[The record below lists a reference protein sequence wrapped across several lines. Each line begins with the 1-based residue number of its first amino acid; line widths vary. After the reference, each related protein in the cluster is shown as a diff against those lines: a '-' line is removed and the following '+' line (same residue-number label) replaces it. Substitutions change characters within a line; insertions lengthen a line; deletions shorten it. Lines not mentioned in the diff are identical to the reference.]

1 MHKQRVVKQ
10 DRLRKKRSISDFARN
25 ERGAI
30 AIMFVLMG
38 GFLLGMAA
46 LGFEGSRFLI
56 ERARLS
62 DAMEQAAL
70 ALAAED
76 NGNQTPEAV
85 ARNRVLATLYLGSYM
100 RNDKSVSAPAISVSD
115 VISVPHSNDSVQ
127 YVEYRLNAV
136 TEHDAWFSSSYFPS
150 FQSTVYVG
158 DNGAARKYRA
168 NIDVVFAVDFSN
180 SMNGELSGGGS
191 KVEELK
197 RIVLKLSRELYS
209 YNVTNRVGFVP
220 FDWGIGSGGRCI
232 MPISTNTRLDEIP
245 GAVVDTFENYI
256 DYAETLNAIPGEPAN
271 SVNAIA
277 VEHWACLKSTNAHEV
292 LLTDRYD
299 EISQISDMVAYG
311 NTFISPGI
319 LRAAQLLSHSRAAKR
334 VIVIVSDGED
344 HPNIQPTINL
354 INGGMCDRIKA
365 SMATRYSAGKIAF
378 VGVGY
383 KPSTDWTACVG
394 KNNFFVSESVDELE
408 KDLRRAVFEEV
419 GHNTLKVF

>member
-1 MHKQRVVKQ
+1 MYKQRVVKQ
-10 DRLRKKRSISDFARN
+10 DRPRGKRRMSEFVRN

-76 NGNQTPEAV
+76 NGNQTAEAV
-85 ARNRVLATLYLGSYM
+85 SRNRFLATRYLASYM
-100 RNDKSVSAPAISVSD
+100 RNDKSVSDPVVSVSD

-136 TEHDAWFSSSYFPS
+136 TEHNAWFSSSFFPS
-150 FQSTVYVG
+150 FKPTVYVG

-180 SMNGELSGGGS
+180 SMNGQLSGGGS
-191 KVEELK
+191 KIEELK

-220 FDWGIGSGGRCI
+220 FDWGTGGGGRCV
-232 MPISTNTRLDEIP
+232 MPLSIHTKLDEIS
-245 GAVVDTFENYI
+245 GAVVDTFESYINYPATI
-256 DYAETLNAIPGEPAN
+256 NAIPGDP
-271 SVNAIA
+271 VNKVDAVA
-277 VEHWACLKSTNAHEV
+277 VEGWSCLKESNAREV
-292 LLTDRYD
+292 PLTASYA
-299 EISQISDMVAYG
+299 EISSISNMTALG

-319 LRAAQLLSHSRAAKR
+319 LRAAQLLNRSQAAKR

-344 HPNIQPTINL
+344 HPNTKPTINL
-354 INGGMCDRIKA
+354 INAGMCDRVKS

-383 KPSTDWTACVG
+383 KPSTDWTVCVG